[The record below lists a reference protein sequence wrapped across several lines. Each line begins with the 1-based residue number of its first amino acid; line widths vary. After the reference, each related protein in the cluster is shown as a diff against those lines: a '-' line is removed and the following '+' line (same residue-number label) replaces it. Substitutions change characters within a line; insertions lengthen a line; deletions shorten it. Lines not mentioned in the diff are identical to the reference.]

1 MIKYEKE
8 LNLKKALITILY
20 TVVFNTVIGII
31 LTALFKPFWHNFVYS
46 QCIGI
51 LICICVL
58 TLYHFIKTENLFIR
72 LLGNL
77 TALLIGSA
85 GGFFLGTYFIEK
97 NPLDSIFHYENFITT
112 MFLGLIF
119 GTIASYFFLSRER
132 ISQAE
137 DAIREEKI
145 KRLTSEKKTVESHLK
160 FLQAQIE
167 PHFLFNTLSNI
178 LSLLDTDLSKAK
190 LMLSDFTHYL
200 RLSLAKTRESKTT
213 VSQEMEMIRIYIE
226 LFKARMGE
234 RLKYKIET
242 GDHIG
247 ELSFPPMI
255 LQPLVENAIKHGIEP
270 KVEGGEISIH
280 VKRELD
286 FLKLSITDTGLGF
299 IEHNNNGISI
309 TNIRERLD
317 TLHGNRASLKIIEN
331 VPCGTKVEIEVPIV
345 EN

>member
-8 LNLKKALITILY
+8 LTLKKALITILY
-20 TVVFNTVIGII
+20 TVLFNTVIAIF
-31 LTALFKPFWHNFVYS
+31 LTVLFKPFWHNFVYS

-51 LICICVL
+51 LICTCVL
-58 TLYHFIKTENLFIR
+58 MVYHLIKTENQLIR

-97 NPLDSIFHYENFITT
+97 NPLDSIFHYDKFITT
-112 MFLGLIF
+112 MSLGLIF
-119 GTIASYFFLSRER
+119 GTIASYFFLSRAR

-137 DAIREEKI
+137 DAIQEEKI
-145 KRLTSEKKTVESHLK
+145 KRLTSEKKTAESHLK

-178 LSLLDTDLSKAK
+178 LSLLDTDLAKAK

-200 RLSLAKTRESKTT
+200 RLSLAKTRESTT
-213 VSQEMEMIRIYIE
+213 TIRQEMEMIKIYIDI
-226 LFKARMGE
+226 FKARMGD
-234 RLKYKIET
+234 RLRYKIKT
-242 GDHIG
+242 DDHIE

-270 KVEGGEISIH
+270 KVEGGEIVIS
-280 VKRELD
+280 VKKEMG
-286 FLKLSITDTGLGF
+286 FLKISIADTGLGF

-317 TLHGNRASLKIIEN
+317 ALHGNRARLKIIEN
-331 VPCGTKVEIEVPIV
+331 IPCGTKVEIEVPIV
-345 EN
+345 